1 MHHLS
6 ALDALFLQLETPEV
20 PAHVGSVSLL
30 QKPEGHRGSFYKHVR
45 KHIESR
51 LYLAPLFS
59 RRLAF
64 MPLDLANP
72 IWLSGT
78 KVNLDDHI
86 THVVL
91 PKPGTQE
98 QLDAAVAKLHEGMMD
113 RDKPLWQFTVIEG
126 LQDGHVAFYSR
137 IHHAALD
144 GQGGV
149 ALAQAILD
157 ISPTPRNVERTDA
170 SGKAKPAEPR
180 LPPTTARMLSAA
192 FRNTVA
198 QYTRI
203 VKAVPD
209 ALRLAGAAGAGLLS
223 SSQARKAGAPS
234 EQGTGFGHLADFKPG
249 ESLQNIAKSLLK
261 KIPGGISLGP
271 RTSLNV
277 AISGERAFAGAELS
291 LAETKAIASHFDT
304 KLNDIVLAVCAGALR
319 RHFAGN
325 KAALAKA
332 MIGGVPASLRLP
344 GDTSQSNQVTM
355 MLVSL
360 ATNIADP
367 RKRLAAI
374 VKASTKAKSL
384 TGGMK
389 SLIPTDLP
397 SLGIPWLMSVIT
409 PLYRTAVASN
419 RIPVVANLVVSNVP
433 GPQIPLYLAG
443 AKLIT
448 YYPVSIV
455 THGLALNIT
464 IQSYAGSL
472 YYGLIACKEAV
483 PDVRGFATHIYAAHQ
498 ELLALS
504 REPHSAPARRA
515 VAKPAPRVA
524 APKSV
529 RKSSA
534 QNANTKAVAK
544 KTIAA
549 KPAIRK
555 PMAKVAATKKTGMK
569 KVVGGKI
576 AMEKTA
582 AKSAATISKA
592 AKLLPGKLIGTK
604 KVAKKK
610 RA

>member
-1 MHHLS
+1 
-6 ALDALFLQLETPEV
+6 
-20 PAHVGSVSLL
+20 
-30 QKPEGHRGSFYKHVR
+30 
-45 KHIESR
+45 
-51 LYLAPLFS
+51 
-59 RRLAF
+59 
-64 MPLDLANP
+64 
-72 IWLSGT
+72 
-78 KVNLDDHI
+78 
-86 THVVL
+86 
-91 PKPGTQE
+91 
-98 QLDAAVAKLHEGMMD
+98 
-113 RDKPLWQFTVIEG
+113 
-126 LQDGHVAFYSR
+126 
-137 IHHAALD
+137 
-144 GQGGV
+144 
-149 ALAQAILD
+149 
-157 ISPTPRNVERTDA
+157 
-170 SGKAKPAEPR
+170 
-180 LPPTTARMLSAA
+180 MLSAA

-223 SSQARKAGAPS
+223 SSQAKKAGAPS
-234 EQGTGFGHLADFKPG
+234 EQGTGFGHLVDFKPG
-249 ESLQNIAKSLLK
+249 DSLQRIATSLLK

-277 AISGERAFAGAELS
+277 AISGERALQALNCLLPKRRRSPAILIPSSTTSCSRFARARC
-291 LAETKAIASHFDT
+291 AAISP
-304 KLNDIVLAVCAGALR
+304 
-319 RHFAGN
+319 GN

-332 MIGGVPASLRLP
+332 MIGGVPASLRIP

-355 MLVSL
+355 MLISL
-360 ATNIADP
+360 ATNIVDP

-374 VKASTKAKSL
+374 VRASTKAKSL

-483 PDVRGFATHIYAAHQ
+483 PDLRGFAAHICAAHQ

-504 REPHSAPARRA
+504 REPRSPASRRA
-515 VAKPAPRVA
+515 GETGA
-524 APKSV
+524 
-529 RKSSA
+529 SSGRA
-534 QNANTKAVAK
+534 E
-544 KTIAA
+544 
-549 KPAIRK
+549 
-555 PMAKVAATKKTGMK
+555 KVC
-569 KVVGGKI
+569 
-576 AMEKTA
+576 
-582 AKSAATISKA
+582 
-592 AKLLPGKLIGTK
+592 LNHRCGT
-604 KVAKKK
+604 
-610 RA
+610 

>member
-1 MHHLS
+1 M
-6 ALDALFLQLETPEV
+6 
-20 PAHVGSVSLL
+20 
-30 QKPEGHRGSFYKHVR
+30 
-45 KHIESR
+45 
-51 LYLAPLFS
+51 
-59 RRLAF
+59 
-64 MPLDLANP
+64 
-72 IWLSGT
+72 
-78 KVNLDDHI
+78 
-86 THVVL
+86 
-91 PKPGTQE
+91 
-98 QLDAAVAKLHEGMMD
+98 
-113 RDKPLWQFTVIEG
+113 
-126 LQDGHVAFYSR
+126 
-137 IHHAALD
+137 
-144 GQGGV
+144 
-149 ALAQAILD
+149 
-157 ISPTPRNVERTDA
+157 
-170 SGKAKPAEPR
+170 
-180 LPPTTARMLSAA
+180 
-192 FRNTVA
+192 
-198 QYTRI
+198 
-203 VKAVPD
+203 
-209 ALRLAGAAGAGLLS
+209 
-223 SSQARKAGAPS
+223 
-234 EQGTGFGHLADFKPG
+234 
-249 ESLQNIAKSLLK
+249 
-261 KIPGGISLGP
+261 
-271 RTSLNV
+271 

-332 MIGGVPASLRLP
+332 MIGGVPASLRIP

-483 PDVRGFATHIYAAHQ
+483 PDLRGFAAHICAAHQ

-504 REPHSAPARRA
+504 RESRSPASRRA
-515 VAKPAPRVA
+515 VAKPAPRQA

-529 RKSSA
+529 PKSSVR
-534 QNANTKAVAK
+534 NVKTKAVTK
-544 KTIAA
+544 KTIAG
-549 KPAIRK
+549 KPTIKK
-555 PMAKVAATKKTGMK
+555 PVPKVAATKKTGMK
-569 KVVGGKI
+569 EVVGGKT

-582 AKSAATISKA
+582 AKNTDTKNKV
-592 AKLLPGKLIGTK
+592 AKLLPGKLTGTK

>member
-30 QKPEGHRGSFYKHVR
+30 KKPKGHRGSFYKQVR
-45 KHIESR
+45 HHIESR
-51 LYLAPLFS
+51 LHLAPLFS

-72 IWLSGT
+72 IWLGGT
-78 KVNLDDHI
+78 AVNLDEHI

-126 LQDGHVAFYSR
+126 LQDGNVAFYSR

-157 ISPTPRNVERTDA
+157 TSATPRAVEA
-170 SGKAKPAEPR
+170 VGEKAKPR

-198 QYTRI
+198 QYGKI
-203 VKAVPD
+203 VKAVPK
-209 ALRLAGAAGAGLLS
+209 ALKNAVAGGAQLLS
-223 SSQARKAGAPS
+223 SSQAKKAGAPS
-234 EQGTGFGHLADFKPG
+234 EQGTGLGHLADFKPG
-249 ESLQNIAKSLLK
+249 DSLQDLAKSLLK
-261 KIPGGISLGP
+261 KIPGGIALGP

-277 AISGERAFAGAELS
+277 AISGERAFAGVKLP
-291 LAETKAIASHFDT
+291 LDETKAIAKYFDT

-319 RHFAGN
+319 RYFAGN
-325 KAALAKA
+325 KGALAKA
-332 MIGGVPASLRLP
+332 MIGGVPASLRVP

-355 MLVSL
+355 MLINM
-360 ATNIADP
+360 ATNVADP
-367 RKRLAAI
+367 KKRLAAI
-374 VKASTKAKSL
+374 VKASTKAKMV

-389 SLIPTDLP
+389 NMIPMDLP

-419 RIPVVANLVVSNVP
+419 RIPVVANVVVSNVP
-433 GPQIPLYLAG
+433 GPQMPLYLAG
-443 AKLIT
+443 AELIT

-472 YYGLIACKEAV
+472 YYGLIACKKTV
-483 PDVRGFATHIYAAHQ
+483 PDLLAFAEHMKAAHQ
-498 ELLALS
+498 ELLDIVKSETMAQH
-504 REPHSAPARRA
+504 PANKIQKSAARPKPIVKKTIKKA
-515 VAKPAPRVA
+515 SAKSVAKPTAKLAVK
-524 APKSV
+524 KST
-529 RKSSA
+529 R
-534 QNANTKAVAK
+534 
-544 KTIAA
+544 
-549 KPAIRK
+549 
-555 PMAKVAATKKTGMK
+555 AKVKLKTK
-569 KVVGGKI
+569 
-576 AMEKTA
+576 
-582 AKSAATISKA
+582 
-592 AKLLPGKLIGTK
+592 
-604 KVAKKK
+604 
-610 RA
+610 

>member
-30 QKPEGHRGSFYKHVR
+30 QKPKGHRGSFYQHVR

-51 LYLAPLFS
+51 LHLAPLFS

-72 IWLSGT
+72 IWLSGA

-157 ISPTPRNVERTDA
+157 ISPAPRAVEPPGADA
-170 SGKAKPAEPR
+170 KLAKLAKPR
-180 LPPTTARMLSAA
+180 LPPSTARMLGAA

-209 ALRLAGAAGAGLLS
+209 ALKMAGAGLLS
-223 SSQARKAGAPS
+223 SSQAKTAGAPS
-234 EQGTGFGHLADFKPG
+234 EQGTGLGHLSDFKPG
-249 ESLQNIAKSLLK
+249 DSPRNVAKSLLK
-261 KIPGGISLGP
+261 KIPGGIALGP

-277 AISGERAFAGAELS
+277 AISGERSFAGVELP
-291 LAETKAIASHFDT
+291 LAETKAIASHFNT
-304 KLNDIVLAVCAGALR
+304 KLNDIVLAVCASALR
-319 RHFAGN
+319 RYFAGN
-325 KAALAKA
+325 RAALAKA
-332 MIGGVPASLRLP
+332 MIGGVPASLRVP

-355 MLVSL
+355 MLVSM

-374 VKASTKAKSL
+374 VKASTKAKEL
-384 TGGMK
+384 TGSMK
-389 SLIPTDLP
+389 SIIPTDLP

-433 GPQIPLYLAG
+433 GPQMPLYLAG
-443 AKLIT
+443 AELKT

-483 PDVRGFATHIYAAHQ
+483 PDLREFAAHMQAAHQ
-498 ELLALS
+498 ELLALA
-504 REPHSAPARRA
+504 RAPHSPATRK
-515 VAKPAPRVA
+515 V

-529 RKSSA
+529 RKPGARTASA
-534 QNANTKAVAK
+534 
-544 KTIAA
+544 KT
-549 KPAIRK
+549 
-555 PMAKVAATKKTGMK
+555 VTKKTDTGKSASNAPATRKTSIRKAETK
-569 KVVGGKI
+569 KTAVRKIPIKKTGGKI
-576 AMEKTA
+576 ATTKPVTR
-582 AKSAATISKA
+582 
-592 AKLLPGKLIGTK
+592 KLIK
-604 KVAKKK
+604 AKPIAKKK

>member
-6 ALDALFLQLETPEV
+6 ALDALFLQLETAEV

-30 QKPEGHRGSFYKHVR
+30 KKPVGHRGSFYPRIR

-51 LYLAPLFS
+51 LHLAPLFS

-72 IWLSGT
+72 IWLGGAR
-78 KVNLDDHI
+78 VDLDHHI
-86 THVVL
+86 RRLVL

-113 RDKPLWQFTVIEG
+113 RDRPLWEFVVIEG
-126 LQDGHVAFYSR
+126 LQDGNVAFYSR

-157 ISPTPRNVERTDA
+157 TSAKPRLVEPA
-170 SGKAKPAEPR
+170 GKKAKPR
-180 LPPTTARMLSAA
+180 LPPSTAKMLSAA

-198 QYTRI
+198 QYSRI

-209 ALRLAGAAGAGLLS
+209 AIRLAGAAGAGLLS
-223 SSQARKAGAPS
+223 SSEAKQAGAPS

-249 ESLQNIAKSLLK
+249 ESLQKIAKSLLK
-261 KIPGGISLGP
+261 KIPGGIALGP

-277 AISGERAFAGAELS
+277 AISGERAFTGVELP
-291 LAETKAIASHFDT
+291 LEETKSIARQFDA

-319 RHFAGN
+319 RYFAGN
-325 KAALAKA
+325 KAALAKE
-332 MIGGVPASLRLP
+332 MIGGVPASLRVP

-355 MLVSL
+355 MLISM
-360 ATNIADP
+360 ATHIADP

-374 VKASTKAKSL
+374 VAATTKAKAL

-389 SLIPTDLP
+389 NLIPTDLP

-419 RIPVVANLVVSNVP
+419 RIPVVANVVVSNVP
-433 GPQIPLYLAG
+433 GPQMPLYLAG
-443 AKLIT
+443 AELVT

-464 IQSYAGSL
+464 IQSYAGKL

-483 PDVRGFATHIYAAHQ
+483 PDLRRFAGHIKEAHE

-504 REPHSAPARRA
+504 RAPA
-515 VAKPAPRVA
+515 K
-524 APKSV
+524 
-529 RKSSA
+529 A
-534 QNANTKAVAK
+534 QTKATRVKKVAGNAGTDTRRKTTAKAAVKSRSGSEGNAAVPPAGKPVARPATKTVAGSTAK
-544 KTIAA
+544 KTAVL
-549 KPAIRK
+549 KRK
-555 PMAKVAATKKTGMK
+555 TA
-569 KVVGGKI
+569 
-576 AMEKTA
+576 TA
-582 AKSAATISKA
+582 AKAPAVTA
-592 AKLLPGKLIGTK
+592 
-604 KVAKKK
+604 VARQNARKK

>member
-6 ALDALFLQLETPEV
+6 ALDALFLQLETAEV

-30 QKPEGHRGSFYKHVR
+30 KKPPGHRGSFYPHIR

-51 LYLAPLFS
+51 LHLAPLFS

-64 MPLDLANP
+64 MPLDLASP
-72 IWLSGT
+72 IWLGGSA
-78 KVNLDDHI
+78 VNLDDHI
-86 THVVL
+86 TRVVL
-91 PKPGTQE
+91 PKPGTPE
-98 QLDAAVAKLHEGMMD
+98 QLDDAVAKLHEGMMD
-113 RDKPLWQFTVIEG
+113 RDRPLWQFTVIEG
-126 LQDGHVAFYSR
+126 LQDGNVAFYSR

-149 ALAQAILD
+149 ALAHAILD
-157 ISPTPRNVERTDA
+157 TSARPRAVEPP
-170 SGKAKPAEPR
+170 GGNAKHAKPR
-180 LPPTTARMLSAA
+180 LPPTTAKMLGAA
-192 FRNTVA
+192 FRHTVA

-209 ALRLAGAAGAGLLS
+209 ALRMAGAAGAELLS
-223 SSQARKAGAPS
+223 SSQAKHAGAPS

-249 ESLQNIAKSLLK
+249 ESLQKVARTLLK

-277 AISGERAFAGAELS
+277 AISGERAFAGVALP

-304 KLNDIVLAVCAGALR
+304 KLNDIELAVCAGALR
-319 RHFAGN
+319 RYFAGD
-325 KAALAKA
+325 KAALSKA
-332 MIGGVPASLRLP
+332 MIGGVPASLRMP
-344 GDTSQSNQVTM
+344 GDNSQSNQVTM
-355 MLVSL
+355 MLISM

-374 VKASTKAKSL
+374 VKASTKAKGL
-384 TGGMK
+384 TGSMK
-389 SLIPTDLP
+389 KMIPVDLP

-433 GPQIPLYLAG
+433 GPQMPLYLAG
-443 AKLIT
+443 AELIT

-464 IQSYAGSL
+464 IQSYAGTL

-483 PDVRGFATHIYAAHQ
+483 PDLREFADHLRAAHQ
-498 ELLALS
+498 ELVALA
-504 REPHSAPARRA
+504 REPQTS
-515 VAKPAPRVA
+515 
-524 APKSV
+524 
-529 RKSSA
+529 
-534 QNANTKAVAK
+534 AK
-544 KTIAA
+544 KRLAGKRA
-549 KPAIRK
+549 P
-555 PMAKVAATKKTGMK
+555 AKVAGKPSGKPA
-569 KVVGGKI
+569 GGKTASGRPPAGRTAVKKAVVTRTSGKQAAGGKTLRERI
-576 AMEKTA
+576 ATTRSATGKLTA
-582 AKSAATISKA
+582 AKVK
-592 AKLLPGKLIGTK
+592 
-604 KVAKKK
+604 AKKK